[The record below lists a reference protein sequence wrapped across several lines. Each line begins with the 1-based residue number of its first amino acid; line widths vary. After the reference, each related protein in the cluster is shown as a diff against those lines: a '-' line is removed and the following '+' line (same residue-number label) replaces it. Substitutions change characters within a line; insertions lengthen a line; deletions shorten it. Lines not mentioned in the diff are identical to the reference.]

1 MRSATTSSLFFP
13 LSVTVFG
20 FSTAYFFVFGC
31 AHVGVCTCKRYLSIV
46 GVTPPMY
53 VHTYFTDSVLV
64 SRVVFMLQRRDG
76 MNWKKENKKGGR
88 IIVVHT
94 FSGASYCN

>member
-1 MRSATTSSLFFP
+1 MPKHRGGYTT
-13 LSVTVFG
+13 
-20 FSTAYFFVFGC
+20 Y
-31 AHVGVCTCKRYLSIV
+31 VCI
-46 GVTPPMY
+46 Y

-64 SRVVFMLQRRDG
+64 GRVVFRLQRRDR

-88 IIVVHT
+88 IIVVYT